1 MLQLRNC
8 IYKHKFVFIRND
20 NCLISSC
27 RRDKILHLCNCVYE
41 CCNYAMTPHLVSSTR
56 RDKAI
61 TQLRNYAIVNT
72 NEYECIR
79 SQHKFVFIRNDNC
92 LISSCQRDKMRRKFR
107 GVISEALS
115 LLVEETR

>member
-1 MLQLRNC
+1 MFSCPAIMTTNTIVNTNVYEYKLRMHS
-8 IYKHKFVFIRND
+8 YTFVFTIVFIPIH

-41 CCNYAMTPHLVSSTR
+41 YCNYAMTPHLVSLTR

-72 NEYECIR
+72 NE
-79 SQHKFVFIRNDNC
+79 
-92 LISSCQRDKMRRKFR
+92 
-107 GVISEALS
+107 
-115 LLVEETR
+115 